1 MPGLTLAKLRFNVS
15 TLQRFNDRSP
25 ARWLE
30 SPPRSTIQDEFSR
43 CEVVWGMSGHS
54 KWHNIRLKKEKV
66 DQVRGKLFS
75 KLAREIAVAAKE
87 GGGDPDGN
95 PRLRTAIDHAREAG
109 MPNDN
114 IQRAIQRG
122 AGGAEGAT
130 FETITYEGYAPGGV
144 AVLVEVLTDNRNRAA
159 SDVRNLFTR

>member
-1 MPGLTLAKLRFNVS
+1 
-15 TLQRFNDRSP
+15 
-25 ARWLE
+25 
-30 SPPRSTIQDEFSR
+30 
-43 CEVVWGMSGHS
+43 MSGHS

-144 AVLVEVLTDNRNRAA
+144 EGKEAQQVLRLMEALEDHDDVQAA
-159 SDVRNLFTR
+159 YANFDIPDEILQQVG

>member
-1 MPGLTLAKLRFNVS
+1 
-15 TLQRFNDRSP
+15 
-25 ARWLE
+25 
-30 SPPRSTIQDEFSR
+30 
-43 CEVVWGMSGHS
+43 MSGHS
-54 KWHNIRLKKEKV
+54 KWHNIRLKKQKV
-66 DQVRGKLFS
+66 DLVRGKLFS
-75 KLAREIAVAAKE
+75 KLAREIAVVAKE

-130 FETITYEGYAPGGV
+130 VETILYEGDAPGGG
-144 AVLVEVLTDNRNRAA
+144 AGLVEGLTDNRNRR
-159 SDVRNLFTR
+159 SEERRV